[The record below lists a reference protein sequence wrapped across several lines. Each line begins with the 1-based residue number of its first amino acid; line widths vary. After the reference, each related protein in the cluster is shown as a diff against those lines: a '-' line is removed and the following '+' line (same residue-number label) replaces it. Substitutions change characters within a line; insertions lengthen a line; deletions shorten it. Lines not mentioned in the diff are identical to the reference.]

1 MRVPRPLLIALCLPF
16 LPFLAACSSV
26 QMPEVTSM
34 ITPYKIDIRQ
44 GNYVDQEMIAQ
55 LKPGMT
61 RDQVRFILGTPLVAD
76 IFHADRWDY
85 VYSFKP
91 GRGDV
96 QLRRFAVYFADDK
109 LVRLS
114 GDVEAMT
121 AEGAATDAAAAAAAR
136 NRVIEIGSDADEKK
150 KAEAEAAKKSEG
162 ESSPEP
168 EGEPKPQAEPK
179 PQGEPKPQA
188 ETGSDARSGAASP
201 PGEKQ

>member
-1 MRVPRPLLIALCLPF
+1 MRVLRLPLIALFLPF
-16 LPFLAACSSV
+16 LPLLAACSSM

-44 GNYVDQEMIAQ
+44 GNYVNQEMIAQ

-91 GRGDV
+91 GRGDI
-96 QLRRFAVYFADDK
+96 QLRRFAVYFVEGK
-109 LVRLS
+109 LARLA

-121 AEGAATDAAAAAAAR
+121 AEGAAADAAASAAAR
-136 NRVIEIGSDADEKK
+136 NRVIEIGSEADEKK
-150 KAEAEAAKKSEG
+150 KAAAQDAKESAG
-162 ESSPEP
+162 ESSIQAEP
-168 EGEPKPQAEPK
+168 PQAEPESGAK
-179 PQGEPKPQA
+179 PW
-188 ETGSDARSGAASP
+188 AASP
-201 PGEKQ
+201 PAEKQ